1 MSAFKCSDK
10 HMQYIANRLYS
21 YEMLERGSRDEESV
35 KNMVNRWIDLNIQA
49 LQERYGDSKEMYKDS
64 KYIERINVILDLD
77 KFQLLKALQCLRY
90 QCSEGNVPDTKGYKE
105 LEEII
110 HEVAMSIIYSMPE
123 YEGAEWE
130 II

>member
-10 HMQYIANRLYS
+10 HMQYIANALYS
-21 YEMLERGSRDEESV
+21 WEMLEHGSRDEESV

-64 KYIERINVILDLD
+64 KYIEKINVIFDMD
-77 KFQLLKALQCLRY
+77 KIQLVKALQCLHY
-90 QCSEGNVPDTKGYKE
+90 QCSEGNVPETKGYKE
-105 LEEII
+105 LENVIR
-110 HEVAMSIIYSMPE
+110 EVIMSIIYSMPE
-123 YEGAEWE
+123 YDQAEWE

>member
-10 HMQYIANRLYS
+10 HMQYIANGLYS

-64 KYIERINVILDLD
+64 KYIEKINVTFDID
-77 KFQLLKALQCLRY
+77 KIQLVKALQCLHY
-90 QCSEGNVPDTKGYKE
+90 QCSEGNVPETKGYKE
-105 LEEII
+105 LENVIR
-110 HEVAMSIIYSMPE
+110 EVVMSIIYSMPK
-123 YEGAEWE
+123 YDQAEWE

>member
-10 HMQYIANRLYS
+10 HMQYIANALYS
-21 YEMLERGSRDEESV
+21 WEMLEHGSRDEESV

-64 KYIERINVILDLD
+64 KYIEKINVMLDMD
-77 KFQLLKALQCLRY
+77 KIQLVKALQCLHY
-90 QCSEGNVPDTKGYKE
+90 QCSEGNVPETKGYKE
-105 LEEII
+105 LENVIR
-110 HEVAMSIIYSMPE
+110 EVVMSIIYSMPE
-123 YEGAEWE
+123 YDQAEWE

>member
-10 HMQYIANRLYS
+10 HMQYIANALYS
-21 YEMLERGSRDEESV
+21 WEMLEHGSRDEESV

-64 KYIERINVILDLD
+64 KYIEKINVVLDMD
-77 KFQLLKALQCLRY
+77 KIQLVKALQCLHY
-90 QCSEGNVPDTKGYKE
+90 QCSEGNVPETKGYKE
-105 LEEII
+105 LENVIR
-110 HEVAMSIIYSMPE
+110 EVVMSIIYSMPE
-123 YEGAEWE
+123 YDQAEWE

>member
-10 HMQYIANRLYS
+10 HMQYIANALYS
-21 YEMLERGSRDEESV
+21 WEMLEHGSRDEESV

-64 KYIERINVILDLD
+64 KYIEKINVIFDMD
-77 KFQLLKALQCLRY
+77 KIQLVKALQCLHY
-90 QCSEGNVPDTKGYKE
+90 QCSEGNVPETKGYKE
-105 LEEII
+105 LENVIR
-110 HEVAMSIIYSMPE
+110 EVVMSIIYSMPE
-123 YEGAEWE
+123 YDQAEWE